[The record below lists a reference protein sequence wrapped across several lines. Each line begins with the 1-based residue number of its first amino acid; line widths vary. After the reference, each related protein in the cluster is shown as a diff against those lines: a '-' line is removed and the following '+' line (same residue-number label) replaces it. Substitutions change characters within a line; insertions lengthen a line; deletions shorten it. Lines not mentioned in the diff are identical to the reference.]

1 MPYTVAL
8 PDGRTV
14 EFPDSVSREQ
24 AAEIIRKQLNTQT
37 PKEGLIAGFQK
48 GAESTFSQMRSG
60 LGALVG
66 SGDEAAKAGLARGED
81 IGQRYA
87 DQVSLDKV
95 KQAYADKGLLSAAGE
110 VISQVP
116 AAVAEQVP
124 NLISSAGSARLGALA
139 GSPFG
144 PAGSLIGGG
153 VGLIAPSVIQ
163 ALGGNVE
170 RQAAE
175 GQPVS
180 VGKALPAAALQGGLD
195 VVGNFIPLGGRLV
208 SKLTGLPVEA
218 LLGRSSAQVSK
229 LADERLLATLA
240 KGTATGVLAEIPTE
254 ITQQML
260 ERAQAGLS
268 LSSPDA
274 LKEYGETAYQ
284 AGLLGPVG
292 AVGRYSQRS
301 DAQET
306 QAKERRTQEVE
317 LVKQQNAE
325 AERVKA
331 EQEAYKQTPDFLK
344 DISQRYEALQTKLK
358 DLDTRASTKPDKNDL
373 VAQADVREARQER
386 DALKKADETEQLIA
400 DYRSA
405 APRIKAMREE
415 EEQARLTT
423 EGMKT
428 QGAQAD
434 LFGAPTVQDQTP
446 LAQLQALAPRI
457 KDLDA
462 QIKTAQKAGDTQ
474 QLAALGNQRQ
484 QLQNTIQPLL
494 PTRTELTD
502 SRAALERYLAESR
515 GRMQTAET
523 TADIERHAQQAQ
535 QYKSAL
541 DQLAQY
547 EPYVEAAPNLEATR
561 KKIKELQGSLTK
573 ARELGDQDQVLKI
586 LPKLRE
592 LEGQIEKP
600 LFYED
605 AKNLQRLT
613 KEGKY
618 PEPQEPYEFRGRQYV
633 KDFFDYDEIISDK
646 ELADEM
652 AAGRERAQQIRES
665 FEAESA
671 KLRGFAE
678 RKGARTPAEQALF
691 DMRTDEARKLRDQFA
706 KGEQDWS
713 KLGKS
718 PENTQY
724 QQDRVDLQ
732 KKLKERVVDL
742 QMELDR
748 APEAPAEA
756 DTFEKE
762 MAAIKDRVLSE
773 GEKPPRFKSAVQKEL
788 EVTQQSLA
796 NLESRIAIGER
807 YRKKGAVADNII
819 TKETDKNISDLLD
832 RLLPGA
838 LEKASKTDKTGKPEI
853 FRTNT
858 GDDGVRTIVKKDGK
872 VTKNV
877 TRYRYDAVIDGEPQT
892 LRVEKDN
899 QTGKVIAQFEM
910 EGRPFGDLQIG
921 ALVEQGMS
929 PEDAIKRV
937 IPDLEKLNLIKP
949 EPQKT
954 ESKATRVTQLPI
966 QSAQDQLTRLKEAE
980 ALLKSLN
987 KQIQAAGKPKDPAK
1001 IEALDALKDQ
1011 REDVQQ
1017 EIAAAQ
1023 KAYNRLVEL
1032 EQPRAAP
1039 EAEPTQGDLF
1049 GGLEESKAEI
1059 NALDKKLDGLYNDLK
1074 LAQAESNRLGAEP
1087 ETPQLKALVEK
1098 FQKRPS
1104 PRVKEIQADI
1114 ERLESRRES
1123 ATGKRSQQYVD
1134 YLKAR
1139 EEETAVPEGQRAF
1152 DKRLSGFKEE
1162 ILKPVAKEELDTART
1177 KYVELQ
1183 STVEGIRAALSKQ
1196 DSDGGKSL
1204 REVATR
1210 LQLELENKTQEFGGT
1225 FGGFGKKSTVTEA
1238 KAKAIQAEYAPRI
1251 QRLLNMSRMAAAA
1264 KNTGVVPKALQTAL
1278 DKAQADQAKAKST
1291 LDGLESKQRAY
1302 EQQQAVITGATPGK
1316 AEAERLL
1323 AGEGYRNVAGFVRT
1337 TPKKKESWGITSV
1350 PKAKAAKPTE
1360 VAKAVAEVEKAA
1372 SLVQAAEKMV
1382 FKETPTTV
1390 MTAQDRAEKAQTL
1403 KALKEAQKAAGG
1415 DTDPSN
1421 PAVALRNKLARDV
1434 AEAYATE
1441 RATKTTPIV
1450 PAAIQQAKD
1459 IISRLQAAVD
1469 ALDPQANGT
1478 FSPEKSTEVYTEIQD
1493 LQEEIGRFGTQE
1505 QFDGLSAIIRGIDL
1519 ARVKKGAAPANLY
1532 LAPLKRYEGMLKNT
1546 EAQVA
1551 ALDAKLNQ
1559 LKAEYD
1565 TIAKNEGEKAPVV
1578 VEADLADV
1586 IARATPVD
1594 QSHTKAVLAYKIAR
1608 RDMLAYQYELGK
1620 DVREQYRAAVQ
1631 ALQAEVER
1639 QGKDATLPAAIKER
1653 DAAVAKLKETQD
1665 RLAAAETKLNEAQGK
1680 ARGAAKAAETLA
1692 PTAEQA
1698 EEAARE
1704 ARRLAILRGDPT
1716 ELQNLP
1722 ALRVERDTTTPLAQ
1736 AVQSNAKRMLGLSRA
1751 ALESATTAKEREEAT
1766 LAVQRY
1772 ERELAQAFESGE
1784 RKVTATGEYAGK
1796 ADTDEDIFETQKPVP
1811 GERLGARREGPLVR
1825 EARQAPGQFLGAAL
1839 DVKQGSQNP
1848 PRQAGAIK
1856 LRASDLNPESANAIS
1871 LVTLKGKLD
1880 AAKEGTKRKTTLE
1893 NQYKLAT
1900 EGLTD
1905 EQIRDRMVE
1914 GQRLMASGETL
1925 EVIAANENRREA
1937 RLELVQAES
1946 YLRTAKTPAAKE
1958 IAQDDVD
1965 TKQAAYDAADRKYEA
1980 AKTAAASQGFKGTER
1995 ADVQAADAVEEDLT
2009 STPQSR
2015 LGKAFEDSEDS
2026 GLVATKGS
2034 TEVTAL
2040 SEDAL
2045 GELFNGSL
2053 VYSLNQI
2060 AKSSPTPFIRENA
2073 AKLEKFVR
2081 KTKVEVV
2088 PVIYDK
2094 DGNSVPAAYNPSRN
2108 TILLTKDGLNEND
2121 VIHEVTHAATMSAL
2135 VLPESELAAP
2145 QLAAK
2150 RELKAI
2156 FGKVKSMRRFKNE
2169 YAITDLKEFVSEVQ
2183 SNVDLRKML
2192 DKQPWY
2198 KGTMFE
2204 GFIRAVQRL
2213 LGVKP
2218 IDIGSERTAK
2228 LIEDLYMQSRN
2239 LSSAQVSAASRID
2252 SAFVGSSP
2260 GRWESFKGNLF
2271 GLAGRVQLVDRL
2283 AAADKAIV
2291 EAEGAGKLT
2300 STEAFQTQY
2309 FMRTADQT
2317 TQAAGQFLTYGPVKI
2332 VSEQR
2337 STGVEYRYQSESG
2350 ANLLN
2355 VSEHLGEAA
2364 KAGGLS
2370 SQEAERMLTSIIA
2383 GERAASM
2390 LNGWARLQ
2398 SANPDAAKAE
2408 YERDVAYLKTNPEV
2422 RQSMDAAKAEYKKF
2436 NDGLI
2441 DFVTQCG
2448 AISKED
2454 AEIFKGRPYIPFY
2467 RVDNDVVKLFTDSEK
2482 SITIGNIKD
2491 SPDLQ
2496 RMLGDN
2502 KHILPVLTSAAQNA
2516 FMLTRMGL
2524 QNQATKTTADAMF
2537 KAGFATKIGKG
2548 AGPADANTVHY
2559 KIDGKPAFAVID
2571 ADTFGIPAHLIVKGM
2586 EGIKTTIP
2594 ALVQMMGVP
2603 ADILRKFVTRSPA
2616 YVVRQLIRD
2625 PVNAS
2630 LLAGVDGVPM
2640 LNALREISK
2649 MRYGRSQSEE
2659 ALMRGLAISSNV
2671 YSGNEK
2677 DMQKFLQDIAS
2688 GKGKWEKMLGWLDTI
2703 ALQADAA
2710 TRATIYQDS
2719 LKKGLSEAQ
2728 AQFRALESQNFS
2740 RRGLSPSMQMLS
2752 TMIPFFNAQV
2762 QGLDVL
2768 YRSLRGRMPFSE
2780 RLDIQRKIA
2789 ARGTMLTT
2797 VALAYALSMQDD
2809 EAYKKASPEERY
2821 NNFFVRIP
2829 GVNDPLKIPIP
2840 YEAGLLF
2847 KALPEAILDAAMRD
2861 TKAKEAA
2868 LGMGKLI
2875 LQSTPGVIPIGGKP
2889 LIEAF
2894 YGQTAFGP
2902 IESPREKQLQ
2912 AGMRYR
2918 ETTSEIAKVMGSATG
2933 VVGVSPLMLEHLVRG
2948 YTGSLGIAAI
2958 HMLDPLL
2965 RSSSAGQKPSLSAA
2979 QLPFVGGLFQK
2990 EEGRW
2995 LIDRAYDRMDEVV
3008 QAQKTFEDLV
3018 TRGQGA
3024 EARAFAQKFSNKLAL
3039 ADDAGSLRKE
3049 MGELY
3054 SMERAIRVNPNLTTE
3069 QKDLRI
3075 AQLKKLQN
3083 KMAEQFTTAVD
3094 RTTPR

>member
-1 MPYTVAL
+1 MAYTVAL

-14 EFPDSVSREQ
+14 EFPDSISREQ
-24 AAEIIRKQLNTQT
+24 AAEIIRKQLGEQK

-48 GAESTFSQMRSG
+48 GAESTYSQLRSG

-87 DQVSLDKV
+87 DQVSLEKV

-110 VISQVP
+110 VISQIP
-116 AAVAEQVP
+116 AAVAEQLP
-124 NLISSAGSARLGALA
+124 NLVTSAGGARLGALA

-144 PAGSLIGGG
+144 PVGSLIGGG
-153 VGLIAPSVIQ
+153 VGLVAPSVLQ
-163 ALGGNVE
+163 ALGGDVE

-195 VVGNFIPLGGRLV
+195 IVGSFISLGGKLV

-218 LLGRSSAQVSK
+218 LLGRTSAQVTK
-229 LADERLLATLA
+229 LADEKLLATLS
-240 KGTATGVLAEIPTE
+240 KGTAAGVLAEIPTE
-254 ITQQML
+254 VAQQMI

-284 AGLLGPVG
+284 AGLLGPLG

-301 DAQET
+301 DAQDI
-306 QAKERRTQEVE
+306 QAKDRRVQEAE

-325 AERVKA
+325 AERVKV

-344 DISQRYEALQTKLK
+344 EVSQRYEALQTQLK
-358 DLDTRASTKPDKNDL
+358 ELDTRASTKPDKNDL

-386 DALKKADETEQLIA
+386 DALKKSDETEQLIA
-400 DYRSA
+400 DYRGA

-415 EEQARLTT
+415 EEQARVTA

-434 LFGAPTVQDQTP
+434 LFGAPTLQDQTP
-446 LAQLQALAPRI
+446 LAQLQALTPRI

-494 PTRTELTD
+494 PTRAELTD
-502 SRAALERYLAESR
+502 SRTALKRYLAESR
-515 GRMQTAET
+515 DRMQTAET

-541 DQLAQY
+541 DQLTQY
-547 EPYVEAAPNLEATR
+547 EPYVEAAPNPEAAQ

-592 LEGQIEKP
+592 LEAPVEKP

-618 PEPQEPYEFRGRQYV
+618 PAPQEPYEFRGRQYV
-633 KDFFDYDEIISDK
+633 KDFFDYDEITSDK

-652 AAGRERAQQIRES
+652 SAGRERAKQLRES
-665 FEAESA
+665 LEAESA

-706 KGEQDWS
+706 KGEQDWA
-713 KLGKS
+713 KLDKS

-756 DTFEKE
+756 DTFAKE
-762 MAAIKDRVLSE
+762 MAAIKDRVLAE
-773 GEKPPRFKSAVQKEL
+773 GEKPPRFKQDVQKEL
-788 EVTQQSLA
+788 TATQQSLA
-796 NLESRIAIGER
+796 NLESRITIGDK
-807 YRKKGAVADNII
+807 YRKKGAVAENII

-838 LEKASKTDKTGKPEI
+838 
-853 FRTNT
+853 
-858 GDDGVRTIVKKDGK
+858 
-872 VTKNV
+872 
-877 TRYRYDAVIDGEPQT
+877 
-892 LRVEKDN
+892 
-899 QTGKVIAQFEM
+899 
-910 EGRPFGDLQIG
+910 
-921 ALVEQGMS
+921 
-929 PEDAIKRV
+929 
-937 IPDLEKLNLIKP
+937 IKP
-949 EPQKT
+949 PQG
-954 ESKATRVTQLPI
+954 APAPAPRRITQLPI
-966 QSAQDQLTRLKEAE
+966 ESAQNQLDRLNEAQS
-980 ALLKSLN
+980 LLKSLN
-987 KQIQAAGKPKDPAK
+987 KQIQAAGKPSEQGKVD
-1001 IEALDALKDQ
+1001 ALNNLKDQ
-1011 REDVQQ
+1011 RKDVQQ
-1017 EIAAAQ
+1017 EVASAQ
-1023 KAYNRLVEL
+1023 KAYNRLAEL
-1032 EQPRAAP
+1032 EQSNAAP
-1039 EAEPTQGDLF
+1039 KVEHTQGDLF

-1059 NALDKKLDGLYNDLK
+1059 NALDNKLDKLYNDLK
-1074 LAQAESNRLGAEP
+1074 LAQAEANRLGAQAD
-1087 ETPQLKALVEK
+1087 TPQLKALVEK
-1098 FQKRPS
+1098 FQKRPT
-1104 PRVKEIQADI
+1104 PRVKEIQAEI

-1123 ATGKRSQQYVD
+1123 ATGQRSQQYLE

-1139 EEETAVPEGQRAF
+1139 EEDIGVPEGQRTF
-1152 DKRLSGFKEE
+1152 DKRLSGLKEE
-1162 ILKPVAKEELDTART
+1162 ILKPVNKEELDTART
-1177 KYVELQ
+1177 KYVEAQ
-1183 STVEGIRAALSKQ
+1183 STIEGIRAALSKQ
-1196 DSDGGKSL
+1196 DSDGGKAL

-1210 LQLELENKTQEFGGT
+1210 LQLELENKTQEFVGT

-1238 KAKAIQAEYAPRI
+1238 KAKALQDEYAPRI
-1251 QRLLNMSRMAAAA
+1251 KRLLNMSSMAAAA
-1264 KNTGVVPKALQTAL
+1264 KKTGNIPTALRAVL
-1278 DKAQADQAKAKST
+1278 DKAQADQVKTKST
-1291 LDGLESKQRAY
+1291 LDALESKQRAY

-1360 VAKAVAEVEKAA
+1360 VAKAVAEVGKSA
-1372 SLVQAAEKMV
+1372 SL
-1382 FKETPTTV
+1382 
-1390 MTAQDRAEKAQTL
+1390 L
-1403 KALKEAQKAAGG
+1403 KATTTAVEEKSAPANVLIAKNKDTLGKLQK
-1415 DTDPSN
+1415 
-1421 PAVALRNKLARDV
+1421 
-1434 AEAYATE
+1434 
-1441 RATKTTPIV
+1441 
-1450 PAAIQQAKD
+1450 
-1459 IISRLQAAVD
+1459 AVD

-1493 LQEEIGRFGTQE
+1493 LQEEIGQFGTQE
-1505 QFDGLSAIIRGIDL
+1505 QFDGLSAIIKGIDV
-1519 ARVKKGAAPANLY
+1519 ARAKKGASPAGLY
-1532 LAPLKRYEGMLKNT
+1532 VAPLKRYEGMLKNT
-1546 EAQVA
+1546 EAQVT

-1565 TIAKNEGEKAPVV
+1565 TIVKNEGEKAPVV

-1620 DVREQYRAAVQ
+1620 DVREQYRTAVQ

-1653 DAAVAKLKETQD
+1653 DAAVAKLKETQE
-1665 RLAAAETKLNEAQGK
+1665 RLATAETKLREAQGK
-1680 ARGAAKAAETLA
+1680 ARGEAKAAETLA
-1692 PTAEQA
+1692 PTAEQV
-1698 EEAARE
+1698 EEKARE
-1704 ARRLAILRGDPT
+1704 TRRQAILRGEPT

-1736 AVQSNAKRMLGLSRA
+1736 AVQSNAKRMLGLSKA
-1751 ALESATTAKEREEAT
+1751 ALESATTAKEKEEAT

-1772 ERELAQAFESGE
+1772 ERELAQAFEIGE

-1796 ADTDEDIFETQKPVP
+1796 ADTDEDIFETQKPVS
-1811 GERLGARREGPLVR
+1811 GERLGARKEGPLVR

-1871 LVTLKGKLD
+1871 LVALKGKLD
-1880 AAKEGTKRKTTLE
+1880 AAKDGTKRKTTLE

-1900 EGLTD
+1900 DGLT
-1905 EQIRDRMVE
+1905 EGQIRDRMVE

-1980 AKTAAASQGFKGTER
+1980 AKTAAAAQGFKDTAQ

-2026 GLVATKGS
+2026 DLLATKGS

-2053 VYSLNQI
+2053 VYSLNEI

-2108 TILLTKDGLNEND
+2108 TILLTKGGLNEND
-2121 VIHEVTHAATMSAL
+2121 VIHEVTHAATMAAL
-2135 VLPESELAAP
+2135 VLPEAEVAAP

-2150 RELKAI
+2150 RELQAI
-2156 FGKVKSMRRFKNE
+2156 YNKIKSIKRFKDE
-2169 YAITDLKEFVSEVQ
+2169 YALTDLKEFVSEVQ
-2183 SNVDLRKML
+2183 SNVDLRKMM

-2204 GFIRAVQRL
+2204 GFIRAIQRL

-2218 IDIGSERTAK
+2218 MDIGSERTAK

-2239 LSSAQVSAASRID
+2239 LSSAQVSAAARTE
-2252 SAFVGSSP
+2252 SAFIGASA
-2260 GRWESFKGNLF
+2260 GKWDTFKGNLF

-2309 FMRTADQT
+2309 FMRMADQT
-2317 TQAAGQFLTYGPVKI
+2317 SQAAGQFITYGPVKI

-2337 STGVEYRYQSESG
+2337 STGTEYRYQSETG
-2350 ANLLN
+2350 ANLMN
-2355 VSEHLGEAA
+2355 VSERLGEAA
-2364 KAGGLS
+2364 KAGDLS
-2370 SQEAERMLTSIIA
+2370 VQEAERMLTSIIA
-2383 GERAASM
+2383 GERASAM
-2390 LNGWARLQ
+2390 PNGWSRLQ
-2398 SANPDAAKAE
+2398 AANPEAAKAE
-2408 YERDVAYLKTNPEV
+2408 YERDVAYLKANPKV
-2422 RQSMDAAKAEYKKF
+2422 RQSMDAAKVEYKKV

-2454 AEIFKGRPYIPFY
+2454 AAMFKGRPYIPFY
-2467 RVDNDVVKLFTDSEK
+2467 RVDNDVVKLFTDSEHA
-2482 SITIGNIKD
+2482 ITIGNIKD

-2502 KHILPVLTSAAQNA
+2502 KHILPIMTSAAQNI

-2548 AGPADANTVHY
+2548 SGPANVNTVHY
-2559 KIDGKPAFAVID
+2559 KIDGKPAFALID

-2603 ADILRKFVTRSPA
+2603 ADILRKFVTRTPA
-2616 YVVRQLIRD
+2616 YAARQLIRD
-2625 PVNAS
+2625 PVNS
-2630 LLAGVDGVPM
+2630 FILSGVDGVPV
-2640 LNALREISK
+2640 LNALKEMAK
-2649 MRYGRSQSEE
+2649 MRAGRSESEE

-2688 GKGKWEKMLGWLDTI
+2688 GKGKWEKMLSWLDTM
-2703 ALQADAA
+2703 ALQSDAA
-2710 TRATIYQDS
+2710 TRATVYQDS
-2719 LKKGLSEAQ
+2719 LNKGFSEAQ

-2768 YRSLRGRMPFSE
+2768 YRSMRGRMPFSE
-2780 RLDIQRKIA
+2780 RLDIQRKLV
-2789 ARGTMLTT
+2789 ARGVMLTT
-2797 VALAYALSMQDD
+2797 VAVAYALAMQDD
-2809 EAYKKASPEERY
+2809 DAYKKATPEERY

-2829 GVNDPLKIPIP
+2829 NVKDPLKIPIP
-2840 YEAGLLF
+2840 YEIGILF
-2847 KALPEAILDAAMRD
+2847 KALPEAVLDAAMRD
-2861 TKAKEAA
+2861 TKAREAV
-2868 LGMGKLI
+2868 LGMGKVI
-2875 LQSTPGVIPIGGKP
+2875 LQSAPGVIPVAGKP
-2889 LIEAF
+2889 LLEAA
-2894 YGQTAFGP
+2894 YGQTALGP
-2902 IESPREKQLQ
+2902 IESQREKQLQ
-2912 AGMRYR
+2912 AAYRYR
-2918 ETTSEIAKVMGSATG
+2918 ENTTEIAKALGSFTG
-2933 VVGVSPLMLEHLVRG
+2933 VVGVSPIMLEHLVRG
-2948 YTGSLGIAAI
+2948 YTGSLGLAGM
-2958 HMLDPLL
+2958 HMLDPIL
-2965 RSSSAGQKPSLSAA
+2965 RSGSEGQKASMSAA
-2979 QLPFVGGLFQK
+2979 QLPFVGGLFQE

-3008 QAQKTFEDLV
+3008 QAQKTFEDLI

-3075 AQLKKLQN
+3075 EQLKKLQN
-3083 KMAEQFTTAVD
+3083 KMAEQFTAAVD
-3094 RTTPR
+3094 RTIPR

>member
-1 MPYTVAL
+1 MSYTVAL

-14 EFPDSVSREQ
+14 QFPDSVSREQ
-24 AAEIIRKQLNTQT
+24 ATEIIRKQLGEQK
-37 PKEGLIAGFQK
+37 PKEGLIAGLQK
-48 GAESTFSQMRSG
+48 GAESTYSQLRSG

-81 IGQRYA
+81 ISQRYA
-87 DQVSLDKV
+87 DQVSLEKV

-110 VISQVP
+110 AISQVP
-116 AAVAEQVP
+116 SAIMEQLP
-124 NLISSAGSARLGALA
+124 NLATSAGSARLGALA

-144 PAGSLIGGG
+144 PVGSLIGGG
-153 VGLIAPSVIQ
+153 AGLIAPSVIQ
-163 ALGGNVE
+163 ALGSNVE

-218 LLGRSSAQVSK
+218 LLGRTSAQASK

-240 KGTATGVLAEIPTE
+240 KGTGTGVLAEIPTE

-301 DAQET
+301 EAQET
-306 QAKERRTQEVE
+306 QAKERRTQEAE
-317 LVKQQNAE
+317 LVKQQNIE

-344 DISQRYEALQTKLK
+344 EISQRYEGLQTQLK
-358 DLDTRASTKPDKNDL
+358 QLDERASVKPDKNDL
-373 VAQADVREARQER
+373 VAQADKNEARRER
-386 DALKKADETEQLIA
+386 DALKKADETQQLVA
-400 DYRSA
+400 DYRMA
-405 APRIKAMREE
+405 EPRIKAMREE
-415 EEQARLTT
+415 EEQARVTA

-428 QGAQAD
+428 RGAQAD
-434 LFGAPTVQDQTP
+434 LFGAPTTPDQTP
-446 LAQLQALAPRI
+446 LAQIQALMPRI

-494 PTRTELTD
+494 PTRAELTD
-502 SRAALERYLAESR
+502 SRTALERFLEDSR
-515 GRMQTAET
+515 SRMKAAET
-523 TADIERHAQQAQ
+523 NEDIERHAQQAQ
-535 QYKSAL
+535 QYKQAL
-541 DQLAQY
+541 EQLDQY
-547 EPYVEAAPNLEATR
+547 EPFVQAAPKPEATQKKLKELQSSLAKAR
-561 KKIKELQGSLTK
+561 EIGDQEQVLNLLPKIKELE
-573 ARELGDQDQVLKI
+573 AQV
-586 LPKLRE
+586 
-592 LEGQIEKP
+592 EKP

-618 PEPQEPYEFRGRQYV
+618 PEPQEPYEFRGRKYV
-633 KDFFDYDEIISDK
+633 KDFFDYDEIVSDK

-652 AAGRERAQQIRES
+652 AAGRERAQRLRES
-665 FEAESA
+665 LEAESA
-671 KLRGFAE
+671 KLRAFAE

-691 DMRTDEARKLRDQFA
+691 DMRTEEARKLRDQFA
-706 KGEQDWS
+706 EGEQDWS
-713 KLGKS
+713 KLDKS

-756 DTFEKE
+756 DTFAKE
-762 MAAIKDRVLSE
+762 MAAIKDRVLAE
-773 GEKPPRFKSAVQKEL
+773 GEKPPRFKTTVQKEL

-796 NLESRIAIGER
+796 DLERRIALGER
-807 YRKKGAVADNII
+807 YRKRGDVADNTI
-819 TKETDKNISDLLD
+819 TKETDKNIADLLD

-838 LEKASKTDKTGKPEI
+838 
-853 FRTNT
+853 
-858 GDDGVRTIVKKDGK
+858 
-872 VTKNV
+872 
-877 TRYRYDAVIDGEPQT
+877 
-892 LRVEKDN
+892 
-899 QTGKVIAQFEM
+899 
-910 EGRPFGDLQIG
+910 
-921 ALVEQGMS
+921 
-929 PEDAIKRV
+929 
-937 IPDLEKLNLIKP
+937 IKP
-949 EPQKT
+949 PKGT
-954 ESKATRVTQLPI
+954 PAPAPRRVSQLPI
-966 QSAQDQLTRLKEAE
+966 QSAQDQLTRLKEAQ

-1011 REDVQQ
+1011 RKDVQK
-1017 EIAAAQ
+1017 EIVAAQ
-1023 KAYNRLVEL
+1023 KAYDRLVEL

-1039 EAEPTQGDLF
+1039 KAEPTQGDLF

-1059 NALDKKLDGLYNDLK
+1059 NALDKKLDGLYKDLK
-1074 LAQAESNRLGAEP
+1074 LAQAEANRLGAEP

-1104 PRVKEIQADI
+1104 PRVKEIQAEID
-1114 ERLESRRES
+1114 RLESRRES
-1123 ATGKRSQQYVD
+1123 ATGERSQQYVE

-1139 EEETAVPEGQRAF
+1139 EEETAVPEGQRTF

-1162 ILKPVAKEELDTART
+1162 VIKPVDKEKLDAART

-1183 STVEGIRAALSKQ
+1183 STIEGIRAALSKQ
-1196 DSDGGKSL
+1196 DSDGGKAL
-1204 REVATR
+1204 REAAAD
-1210 LQLELENKTQEFGGT
+1210 LQKRYEEKTQKYSGT
-1225 FGGFGKKSTVTEA
+1225 YIGFTKQVPQYELRPDGTYKPLFENAKGEATLFKSPAEEA
-1238 KAKAIQAEYAPRI
+1238 YWKSVPEKV
-1251 QRLLNMSRMAAAA
+1251 QRLLNMSRLAAAA
-1264 KNTGVVPKALQTAL
+1264 KKTGALPTALRTAL
-1278 DKAQADQAKAKST
+1278 DKAQADQTKAKAAY
-1291 LDGLESKQRAY
+1291 DALEAQQRAY
-1302 EQQQAVITGATPGK
+1302 EQQQAVITGATPGET
-1316 AEAERLL
+1316 EAKRLL
-1323 AGEGYRNVAGFVRT
+1323 AGAGYRNVAGFVRT
-1337 TPKKKESWGITSV
+1337 TPKKKESWGIKSV

-1360 VAKAVAEVEKAA
+1360 VAKAAAEVEKAA
-1372 SLVQAAEKMV
+1372 NLIKAAEKAV

-1390 MTAQDRAEKAQTL
+1390 MTAQDRAEKEETL
-1403 KALKEAQKAAGG
+1403 RKLKEAQKEAGG

-1421 PAVALRNKLARDV
+1421 PAVARRNKLAQFV
-1434 AEAYATE
+1434 AEAYAKE
-1441 RATKTTPIV
+1441 RASKTTPIV

-1459 IISRLQAAVD
+1459 RLNRLQAAVN

-1493 LQEEIGRFGTQE
+1493 LQEEIGQYGTQE
-1505 QFDGLSAIIRGIDL
+1505 QFDGLSAIIKGIDL
-1519 ARVKKGAAPANLY
+1519 AREKKGATPTGLY
-1532 LAPLKRYEGMLKNT
+1532 VAPLKRYEAMMRNA
-1546 EAQVA
+1546 EAQVD

-1559 LKAEYD
+1559 LKEEYD
-1565 TIAKNEGEKAPVV
+1565 TIAKNEGKKAPVV
-1578 VEADLADV
+1578 VETALAEV
-1586 IARATPVD
+1586 IQRGSVVD
-1594 QSHTKAVLAYKIAR
+1594 KRHTKAVLAYKIAR
-1608 RDMLAYQYELGK
+1608 RDMLAYQYEMGK
-1620 DVREQYRAAVQ
+1620 DVREQYRNAVQ
-1631 ALQAEVER
+1631 ALQTEVER
-1639 QGKDATLPAAIKER
+1639 QGKDATLPAAVKER

-1665 RLAAAETKLNEAQGK
+1665 RLAAAETKLREAQGK
-1680 ARGAAKAAETLA
+1680 ARGEARAAETLA

-1698 EEAARE
+1698 EEKARE
-1704 ARRLAILRGDPT
+1704 ERRQAILRGEAT

-1736 AVQSNAKRMLGLSRA
+1736 AVQNNAKRMLGLSKA

-1772 ERELAQAFESGE
+1772 ERELAEAYAAGE
-1784 RKVTATGEYAGK
+1784 RKITTTGEYAGK
-1796 ADTDEDIFETQKPVP
+1796 ADTDEDVFELQKPVP
-1811 GERLGARREGPLVR
+1811 GERLAPRKVGPLVR

-1839 DVKQGSQNP
+1839 DTKQGSQNP

-1880 AAKEGTKRKTTLE
+1880 AAKDGTKRKTTLE

-1900 EGLTD
+1900 DGLTE

-1925 EVIAANENRREA
+1925 EVIAANEKRREA

-1980 AKTAAASQGFKGTER
+1980 AKTAAAAQGFKGTEQ
-1995 ADVQAADAVEEDLT
+1995 ADMQAADAVEEDLT

-2026 GLVATKGS
+2026 DQLATTGS
-2034 TEVTAL
+2034 ATATPL
-2040 SEDAL
+2040 STDAL
-2045 GELFNGSL
+2045 GELYNGSL
-2053 VYSLNQI
+2053 IYSLNEI
-2060 AKSSPTPFIRENA
+2060 AKSSPHQFIRDNA
-2073 AKLEKFVR
+2073 TKLAQFIR
-2081 KTKVEVV
+2081 KTKVEIV
-2088 PVIYDK
+2088 PELFDK
-2094 DGNSVPAAYNPSRN
+2094 NGNSIPAAYNPSTN
-2108 TILLTKDGLNEND
+2108 TVRLTKAGLNEND
-2121 VIHEVTHAATMSAL
+2121 VIHEATHAATMSAI
-2135 VLPESELAAP
+2135 VLPESALAPA
-2145 QLAAK
+2145 QIAAK
-2150 RELKAI
+2150 RELTAI
-2156 FGKVKSMRRFKNE
+2156 FNKMRSMKRFKEE
-2169 YAITDLKEFVSEVQ
+2169 YASEDLKEFVSEVQ
-2183 SNVDLRKML
+2183 SNPELRQMM

-2198 KGTMFE
+2198 KGTIFE
-2204 GFIRAVQRL
+2204 GFVNAL
-2213 LGVKP
+2213 LRFIGVKP
-2218 IDIGSERTAK
+2218 TDISSARVSGLIDQ
-2228 LIEDLYMQSRN
+2228 LYMQSRV
-2239 LSSAQVSAASRID
+2239 LSAGQVGAAARID

-2260 GRWESFKGNLF
+2260 GKWDTFKGNLF

-2309 FMRTADQT
+2309 FMRMADQT
-2317 TQAAGQFLTYGPVKI
+2317 TQAAGQFITYGPVKI

-2337 STGVEYRYQSESG
+2337 STGTEYRYQSETG
-2350 ANLLN
+2350 ANLMN

-2364 KAGGLS
+2364 KAGNLNP
-2370 SQEAERMLTSIIA
+2370 QEAERMLTSIIA
-2383 GERAASM
+2383 GERAAVM
-2390 LNGWARLQ
+2390 PNGWARLQ
-2398 SANPDAAKAE
+2398 AANPDAAKAE
-2408 YERDVAYLKTNPEV
+2408 YERDVAYLKANPEV

-2454 AEIFKGRPYIPFY
+2454 AAIFKGRPYIPFY
-2467 RVDNDVVKLFTDSEK
+2467 RVDNGVVKLFTDSEHG
-2482 SITIGNIKD
+2482 ITIGNIKD

-2502 KHILPVLTSAAQNA
+2502 KHILPIMTSAAQNA

-2548 AGPADANTVHY
+2548 AGPANVNTVHY
-2559 KIDGKPAFAVID
+2559 KIDGKPAFALID

-2594 ALVQMMGVP
+2594 ALVQMMGIP
-2603 ADILRKFVTRSPA
+2603 ADILRKFVTRTPA

-2640 LNALREISK
+2640 LNALKELGS
-2649 MRYGRSQSEE
+2649 MRAGRSKSEE
-2659 ALMRGLAISSNV
+2659 ALMQGLAISSNV

-2688 GKGKWEKMLGWLDTI
+2688 GKGKWEKMLGWLDTM

-2719 LKKGLSEAQ
+2719 LNKGFSEAQ

-2768 YRSLRGRMPFSE
+2768 YRSLRGRMPFAE
-2780 RLDIQRKIA
+2780 RLDIQRKII
-2789 ARGTMLTT
+2789 ARGSMLTT
-2797 VALAYALSMQDD
+2797 VALAYALAMQDD

-2829 GVNDPLKIPIP
+2829 GVKDPLKIPIP

-2875 LQSTPGVIPIGGKP
+2875 LQSAPGVIPIGGKP
-2889 LIEAF
+2889 LLEAA

-2902 IESPREKQLQ
+2902 IESAREKQLQ
-2912 AGMRYR
+2912 AAMRYR
-2918 ETTSEIAKVMGSATG
+2918 ETTTELAKVMGSVTG

-2948 YTGSLGIAAI
+2948 YTGSMGIAAM

-2965 RSSSAGQKPSLSAA
+2965 RSSSEGQKASLSAA
-2979 QLPFVGGLFQK
+2979 QQPFIGGLFQK

-3008 QAQKTFEDLV
+3008 QAQKTFEDLIS
-3018 TRGQGA
+3018 RGQGA

-3075 AQLKKLQN
+3075 EQLKKLQN
-3083 KMAEQFTTAVD
+3083 KMAEQFTAAVD